1 MIEGHAIAVAYID
14 KSGFTRFSG
23 RNFTL
28 DGLPRIGTE
37 ERAMSIDWEYRRPI
51 GWFLYFIR
59 EQELGLSTLVMDF
72 GWEGMDKGS
81 RLFDRH

>member
-23 RNFTL
+23 RILL

-37 ERAMSIDWEYRRPI
+37 ERAMSIDWEYRWPI
-51 GWFLYFIR
+51 GRFLYFIR

-72 GWEGMDKGS
+72 GWEGMDQ
-81 RLFDRH
+81 RLSAL